1 MAYEGASYIRDS
13 TVYRSM
19 PELLVRGIIF
29 TYNLIHP
36 LDAYHTIDM
45 QAALFMNSTH
55 RYARM
60 LCVALAIL
68 RFSSSACMTMSTWNR
83 GCKHRV
89 IKLDWDSKVKPTGVW
104 HCRTKSPQSLQWRTE
119 IWGTFYQRKSNGQH
133 CSYTILHIK
142 NILHSP
148 QNTLHLLDERYM
160 DIDYITHW
168 IPKHSEDVSLISP

>member
-1 MAYEGASYIRDS
+1 MCICQIYCSQVLSREWRCSWSSADRRCSNYIWVINNLMAYEGASYIRDS

-19 PELLVRGIIF
+19 PALLVRGIIF
-29 TYNLIHP
+29 TYNLIHR

-83 GCKHRV
+83 GCKHRI

-104 HCRTKSPQSLQWRTE
+104 HCCTKSPQSLQWRLKFEGLFTSADRMDN
-119 IWGTFYQRKSNGQH
+119 TVHTQY
-133 CSYTILHIK
+133 YT
-142 NILHSP
+142 
-148 QNTLHLLDERYM
+148 
-160 DIDYITHW
+160 
-168 IPKHSEDVSLISP
+168 